1 MCVANFIKNLLFY
14 ENIDNINYDRIKNLI
29 KIAGENNYIYYSF
42 YSSTLFIKTV
52 IFKRVF

>member
-1 MCVANFIKNLLFY
+1 MKILY
-14 ENIDNINYDRIKNLI
+14 IPYIDNINYDRIKKLIKI

-42 YSSTLFIKTV
+42 YSSTLYIKTV